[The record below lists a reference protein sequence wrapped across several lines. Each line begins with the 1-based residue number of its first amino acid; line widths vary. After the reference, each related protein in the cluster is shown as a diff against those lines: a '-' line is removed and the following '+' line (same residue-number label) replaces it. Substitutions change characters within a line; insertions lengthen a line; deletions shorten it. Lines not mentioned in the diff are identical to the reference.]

1 MIHGSRRMANV
12 LPRCADVALTAGRSL
27 ALGLVAAGTEELEAR
42 DVSECADPDCADG
55 HDAIDP
61 IGGQAVL
68 EGVMMRGKNS
78 WGLAVRRPSGGISCH
93 SFPLV
98 PLARRYPVLK
108 TPVVRGVGVLVE
120 SLTLGIRALRL
131 SADYS
136 LEDQTTAEPG
146 SGEPAEGAAEP
157 PSLGWKELAITFTVA
172 ILFAVGLFV
181 VIPLAVVKYFEAT
194 FSNPFVFNLVEGL
207 IRIAIF
213 LAYVSLISFL
223 PDLRRVFEYH
233 GAEHKTIHAYE
244 HGEPLDVEHVTRFST
259 RHPRC
264 GTAFLLVVMVIAIL
278 VFSVVGKPSLVWL
291 VLSRLVGIP
300 IVAGLA
306 YEVIRY
312 AGRHQKGR
320 FARMVS
326 WPGLALQRLTTRE
339 PDAAEVEVAIAV
351 LREVLRVEAGGEP
364 VPKGMAMVRFA
375 EEAAG

>member
-1 MIHGSRRMANV
+1 MSQVTWMGAKM
-12 LPRCADVALTAGRSL
+12 LPRCADVLLTAGRSL
-27 ALGLVAAGTEELEAR
+27 ALGLVAAGTAEPAPCDE
-42 DVSECADPDCADG
+42 PDCADH

-78 WGLAVRRPSGGISCH
+78 WGLAVRRQSGNISCH

-108 TPVVRGVGVLVE
+108 TPVVRGVGVLAE

-136 LEDQTTAEPG
+136 LDDQTAAAPD
-146 SGEPAEGAAEP
+146 SGEPAEAVAGP
-157 PSLGWKELAITFTVA
+157 SSLGWKELVITFTVA
-172 ILFAVGLFV
+172 IAMAVGLFI

-213 LAYVSLISFL
+213 LAYVCLISLL

-244 HGEPLDVEHVTRFST
+244 HGEPLDAEHVCRFST

-278 VFSVVGKPSLVWL
+278 VFSVVGKPSLLWL

-312 AGRHQKGR
+312 AGRHQKGT
-320 FARMVS
+320 FARIVS

-339 PDAAEVEVAIAV
+339 PDVAEVEVAIAV
-351 LREVLRVEAGGEP
+351 LQEVLRVESGGEP
-364 VPKGMAMVRFA
+364 VPKGMAMLRLA
-375 EEAAG
+375 EESGG